1 MTNFKKISGAA
12 VGLAALIAAGSVH
25 AQQTT
30 ITLLTAEREDTMKPV
45 IEGFEKL
52 HPDIKV
58 VHQSVPFNDLN
69 AAVESRIGQGDTS
82 IDVIAA
88 DTPRIPAFASKGY
101 LKDLSDR
108 ADKIKAGAP
117 NPVDI
122 EQVSYDGKIYAYPMW
137 TSTQMLYY
145 NRAVLKKA
153 GVELPSGDID
163 KRMTWD
169 QVIDAAKAA
178 QKGGAKW
185 GIEFQQFDRYYQL
198 QALFESSG
206 AGSGLTGDGLLKS
219 DVSSEAWAKTAK
231 WYGDLFTD
239 GLAPRG
245 VTPEQTDDLF
255 FNGEVAFLV
264 GGPWS
269 IQRFEAAKDLD
280 YGVAPHPYFKGG
292 KPVTATGSW
301 SLAINPKTT
310 HLEAAQ
316 AFAEYATLTGEGNF
330 LTTKNNPV
338 PPTNP
343 DAFKT
348 YADNMASLAS
358 KIGPVVDII
367 NYELKNTAV
376 GRPRTIGFVA
386 FETIMNKAFADIRNG
401 SDAAETLKAADK
413 QIDRQLSRLK

>member
-1 MTNFKKISGAA
+1 MGYFKRLSGAM
-12 VGLAALIAAGSVH
+12 VGLAALITAGSAL

-30 ITLLTAEREDTMKPV
+30 ITLLTAERDETMQPV
-45 IEGFEKL
+45 IQGFEKL

-58 VHQSVPFNDLN
+58 IHQSVPFNDLN
-69 AAVESRIGQGDTS
+69 AAIESRIGQGDTS

-108 ADKIKAGAP
+108 SDEIKAGAP
-117 NPVDI
+117 NPVDL

-137 TSTQMLYY
+137 TSTQMLYF
-145 NRAVLKKA
+145 NRALLKKA
-153 GVELPSGDID
+153 GVEFPSADVN
-163 KRMTWD
+163 KRLTWD
-169 QVIDAAKAA
+169 QVIDAAKAT
-178 QKGGAKW
+178 QKAGAKW

-198 QALFESSG
+198 QALFESAG

-219 DVSSEAWAKTAK
+219 DVGSEAWVATAK

-239 GLAPRG
+239 EVAPRG
-245 VTPEQTDDLF
+245 VNPEQTDDLF

-269 IQRFEAAKDLD
+269 ISRFEASKDLD
-280 YGVAPHPYFKGG
+280 YGVAPHPFFKGG

-301 SLAINPKTT
+301 ALAINPKTT

-316 AFAEYATLTGEGNF
+316 AFAEYASLTGEGNY
-330 LTTKNNPV
+330 LTTENNPV

-343 DAFKT
+343 DAFKS
-348 YADNMASLAS
+348 YADKMASLAG
-358 KIGPVVDII
+358 KIGPVVDLI
-367 NYELKNTAV
+367 NSELQNTAV
-376 GRPRTIGFVA
+376 GRPRTVGFVA
-386 FETIMNKAFADIRNG
+386 FETVMNKAFADIRNG
-401 SDAAETLKAADK
+401 SDAGETLKSAEK